1 VGGPA
6 SGKGTQCAKL
16 VEEFGYTHISTGDLF
31 RDEAKKGTREGD
43 RFAKLMKE
51 GALIPSELVVDIL
64 VNAMI
69 ATPSQNYLIDG
80 FPRELM
86 QAKCFENNVC
96 PAQKVLYFSVSEEVC
111 LQRCLGRAAETGGG
125 RADDKAEI
133 LIKRLENYTR
143 ETQPVIN
150 LYRQF
155 GKVREVNGE
164 FDELTVYEATR
175 KAMLPQV
182 SFIIGPRGSG
192 KTSVGK
198 VVCEVSNQKMLNF
211 HDFIEEN
218 KLSDKD
224 EETVMMSLI
233 RHLANEISPNVLIEG
248 FPQTEY

>member
-1 VGGPA
+1 
-6 SGKGTQCAKL
+6 
-16 VEEFGYTHISTGDLF
+16 
-31 RDEAKKGTREGD
+31 
-43 RFAKLMKE
+43 
-51 GALIPSELVVDIL
+51 
-64 VNAMI
+64 
-69 ATPSQNYLIDG
+69 
-80 FPRELM
+80 M

-182 SFIIGPRGSG
+182 SFIIGPKGSG